1 MSHRRDSILS
11 AHLPAMIRVA
21 PLLLAAC
28 LTSCSSMP
36 FFSGAKDEAVI
47 YALGPRDGYRSPI
60 SADLKPA
67 CPALIFH
74 DEGYALT
81 ARHEGTLRGLFD
93 EIKAETPKT
102 KFLVAGYAPPALP
115 QDHAR
120 ALSERRAQAVR
131 QHLIELGLE
140 PANLQTVGFGNDFS
154 PTGPSSDV
162 VVIYRQ

>member
-1 MSHRRDSILS
+1 MTTRS
-11 AHLPAMIRVA
+11 ALPPPAGLPAKIRLL
-21 PLLLAAC
+21 PLLLTAF
-28 LTSCSSMP
+28 LNSCSNMP
-36 FFSGAKDEAVI
+36 IFSGLADEAVI

-60 SADLKPA
+60 STDLKPA
-67 CPALIFH
+67 CPALVFN

-81 ARHEGTLRGLFD
+81 ARHEGTLRSLFE
-93 EIKAETPKT
+93 EIQAEVPKK

-115 QDHAR
+115 HDHAR

>member
-1 MSHRRDSILS
+1 M
-11 AHLPAMIRVA
+11 PAMIR
-21 PLLLAAC
+21 LLAVLLSVILA
-28 LTSCSSMP
+28 SCSSLP
-36 FFSGAKDEAVI
+36 FFSGAADEAVI
-47 YALGPRDGYRSPI
+47 YALGPRDGFRSPI

-67 CPALIFH
+67 CPALIF
-74 DEGYALT
+74 DGEGFVLT
-81 ARHEGTLRGLFD
+81 AKHRLTLRDLFD
-93 EIKAETPKT
+93 ENSAEAKK

-115 QDHAR
+115 HDHAR